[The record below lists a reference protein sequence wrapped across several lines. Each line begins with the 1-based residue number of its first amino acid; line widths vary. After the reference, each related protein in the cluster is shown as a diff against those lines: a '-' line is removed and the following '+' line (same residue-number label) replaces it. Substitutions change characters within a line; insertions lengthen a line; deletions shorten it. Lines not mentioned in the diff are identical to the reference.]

1 MRKNERYN
9 ELIEDEKKEKKRTQ
23 YDFSSFIQVKPSSRK
38 AAEEVLGVLTNGE
51 LTVNARLLSHFP
63 ERRMKILISPDC
75 AEIVLF
81 LQGNEM
87 IRVGKNGRTKNYDLQ
102 NRLKEQKKLPAYYI
116 GEWDEKEGLWYGKY
130 SPYNPNKGMKQL
142 RK

>member
-116 GEWDEKEGLWYGKY
+116 GEWDEKEELWYGKY